1 MRILIYGAGVIGS
14 LYAVLFAE
22 TGYDTSIYARGKRLE
37 FLKKNGLLYKK
48 NQNIRRAKATILG
61 ELSDNDAYDFI
72 LLTVR
77 ENQLYEAL
85 TELKNNKSNI
95 IVTMVNSLDSYKKWE
110 DIVGKGRILP
120 AFPGAGGSINNDGIL
135 DAALTPRMIQPTTF
149 AEISGNKSE
158 KTKQFSKI
166 LRHAHIPYQKVLDM
180 HMWQLCHLAM
190 VVPIADAYYE
200 ADCPERAG
208 RDWKTMKKTA
218 RRLKRNFTF
227 LRKQK
232 GKLSPWKMNIFRF
245 VSLPFLTIMLAVTFG
260 SSFGDKF
267 MYQHAMKAPDEMRE
281 LHKQFY
287 AYMTYMKRMK
297 KCGCKAKKVQ

>member
-48 NQNIRRAKATILG
+48 NQKIRRAEATILG

-85 TELKNNKSNI
+85 AELKNNKSNI

-166 LRHAHIPYQKVLDM
+166 LRHAHIPYQKVVDM

>member
-48 NQNIRRAKATILG
+48 NQNIRRAEATILG

-85 TELKNNKSNI
+85 AELKNNKSNT

-120 AFPGAGGSINNDGIL
+120 AFPGAGGSINEYFSLCTIAILNDYAGSYIW
-135 DAALTPRMIQPTTF
+135 
-149 AEISGNKSE
+149 
-158 KTKQFSKI
+158 KQFWRYIYVST
-166 LRHAHIPYQKVLDM
+166 
-180 HMWQLCHLAM
+180 C
-190 VVPIADAYYE
+190 YE
-200 ADCPERAG
+200 GTR
-208 RDWKTMKKTA
+208 
-218 RRLKRNFTF
+218 
-227 LRKQK
+227 
-232 GKLSPWKMNIFRF
+232 
-245 VSLPFLTIMLAVTFG
+245 
-260 SSFGDKF
+260 
-267 MYQHAMKAPDEMRE
+267 
-281 LHKQFY
+281 
-287 AYMTYMKRMK
+287 
-297 KCGCKAKKVQ
+297 

>member
-14 LYAVLFAE
+14 LYAALFAE
-22 TGYDTSIYARGKRLE
+22 AGYDTSIYARGKRLE

-48 NQNIRRAKATILG
+48 KQNIKRAETTILG
-61 ELSDNDAYDFI
+61 ELPDDDIYDFV

-85 TELKNNKSNI
+85 TELKNNKSST
-95 IVTMVNSLDSYKKWE
+95 IVTMVNSLDGYKKWE
-110 DIVGKGRILP
+110 DIVGTGRILP
-120 AFPGAGGSINNDGIL
+120 AFPGAGGSINDDGIL
-135 DAALTPRMIQPTTF
+135 DASLTPRIIQPTTF
-149 AEISGNKSE
+149 AEIAGNKSE
-158 KTKQFSKI
+158 RTKLFSKI
-166 LRHAHIPYQKVLDM
+166 LKHAHIPYQKVADM

-200 ADCPERAG
+200 AACPKRAG
-208 RDWKTMKKTA
+208 KEWKVMKKTA
-218 RRLKRNFTF
+218 KRLKRNFYF

-245 VSLPFLTIMLAVTFG
+245 LPLPFLTIMLAVTFE

-287 AYMTYMKRMK
+287 AYMKRMK
-297 KCGCKAKKVQ
+297 KCGCKVKKVQ

>member
-85 TELKNNKSNI
+85 AELKNNKSNI

-166 LRHAHIPYQKVLDM
+166 LRHAHIPYQKVVDM
-180 HMWQLCHLAM
+180 YMWQLCHLAM

-287 AYMTYMKRMK
+287 AYMKKMK

>member
-14 LYAVLFAE
+14 LYAALFAE
-22 TGYDTSIYARGKRLE
+22 AGYDTSVYARGKRLE

-48 NQNIRRAKATILG
+48 KQNIKRAETTILE
-61 ELSDNDAYDFI
+61 ELSDNDVYNFV

-85 TELKNNKSNI
+85 AELKNNKSDT

-120 AFPGAGGSINNDGIL
+120 AFPGAGGSINDDGIL
-135 DAALTPRMIQPTTF
+135 DAALTPSVIQPTTF

-158 KTKQFSKI
+158 RAKLFSKV
-166 LRHAHIPYQKVLDM
+166 LKHAHIPYQEVKDM

-200 ADCPERAG
+200 SDCPERAG
-208 RDWKTMKKTA
+208 RDWKIMKKTA
-218 RRLKRNFTF
+218 ERLKRNFIF
-227 LRKQK
+227 LRKQE

-245 VSLPFLTIMLAVTFG
+245 LPLPFLTIMLAITFE

-267 MYQHAMKAPDEMRE
+267 MYQHAVKALDEMRE

-287 AYMTYMKRMK
+287 DYVKRRK
-297 KCGCKAKKVQ
+297 TCGCKAKTAQ

>member
-14 LYAVLFAE
+14 LYATLFAE
-22 TGYDTSIYARGKRLE
+22 AGYDTSIYARGKRLE

-48 NQNIRRAKATILG
+48 NQNIRRAEATILG

-85 TELKNNKSNI
+85 AELKNNKSNT

-135 DAALTPRMIQPTTF
+135 DAALTPMMIQPTTF

-158 KTKQFSKI
+158 RTKQLSEI
-166 LRHAHIPYQKVLDM
+166 LRHAHIPYQKSSEYAYVAVM
-180 HMWQLCHLAM
+180 SSCHGG
-190 VVPIADAYYE
+190 
-200 ADCPERAG
+200 ADCRCIL
-208 RDWKTMKKTA
+208 RS
-218 RRLKRNFTF
+218 RLPGKSGKR
-227 LRKQK
+227 LEDYERKQTK
-232 GKLSPWKMNIFRF
+232 
-245 VSLPFLTIMLAVTFG
+245 
-260 SSFGDKF
+260 D
-267 MYQHAMKAPDEMRE
+267 
-281 LHKQFY
+281 
-287 AYMTYMKRMK
+287 
-297 KCGCKAKKVQ
+297 

>member
-110 DIVGKGRILP
+110 DIVGTGRILP

-166 LRHAHIPYQKVLDM
+166 LRHAHIPYQKVVDM

>member
-1 MRILIYGAGVIGS
+1 MRILIYGVGVIGS
-14 LYAVLFAE
+14 LYAALFAE
-22 TGYDTSIYARGKRLE
+22 AGYDTSIYARGKRLE

-48 NQNIRRAKATILG
+48 KQNIKRAEITILG
-61 ELSDNDAYDFI
+61 ELPDNDIYDFI
-72 LLTVR
+72 LLTIR

-85 TELKNNKSNI
+85 FELKNNKSDT

-120 AFPGAGGSINNDGIL
+120 AFPGAGGSINDESIL
-135 DAALTPRMIQPTTF
+135 DASLTPRIIQPTTF
-149 AEISGNKSE
+149 AEIAGNKSE
-158 KTKQFSKI
+158 RTKHFSKI
-166 LRHAHIPYQKVLDM
+166 LKHAHIPYQEVKDM

-208 RDWKTMKKTA
+208 REWKIMKKTA
-218 RRLKRNFTF
+218 ERLKKNFIF
-227 LRKQK
+227 LRKQE

-245 VSLPFLTIMLAVTFG
+245 LPLPFLTIMLAIIFE

-267 MYQHAMKAPDEMRE
+267 MYQHAVKAPDEMRE

-287 AYMTYMKRMK
+287 NYVKGRKT
-297 KCGCKAKKVQ
+297 CGCKAL

>member
-14 LYAVLFAE
+14 LYAALFAE
-22 TGYDTSIYARGKRLE
+22 AGYDTNIYARGKRLE
-37 FLKKNGLLYKK
+37 ALRNNGLQYKK
-48 NQNIRRAKATILG
+48 NQEVIKAEIRILG
-61 ELSDNDAYDFI
+61 ELPNDDIYDFV

-85 TELKNNKSNI
+85 TELKNNKSN
-95 IVTMVNSLDSYKKWE
+95 
-110 DIVGKGRILP
+110 
-120 AFPGAGGSINNDGIL
+120 
-135 DAALTPRMIQPTTF
+135 
-149 AEISGNKSE
+149 
-158 KTKQFSKI
+158 
-166 LRHAHIPYQKVLDM
+166 
-180 HMWQLCHLAM
+180 
-190 VVPIADAYYE
+190 AYYE
-200 ADCPERAG
+200 SDDPEKVEKE
-208 RDWKTMKKTA
+208 WKIMRKTA
-218 RRLKRNFTF
+218 ERLKRNFNF

-245 VSLPFLTIMLAVTFG
+245 LPLSFLTIMLAVTFG

-287 AYMTYMKRMK
+287 AYMKKMK

>member
-166 LRHAHIPYQKVLDM
+166 LRHAHIPYQKVVDM
-180 HMWQLCHLAM
+180 HMWQLCHLVM